1 MSLGS
6 VWNLQMLNLISA
18 LRNQVFRKV
27 VVMLPAVLAFSTLQL
42 VWVPP
47 AKAIITSDGLCKAD
61 LGNTSTASIKR
72 SGRYCYIV
80 FRSGSNSFKVPEGIS
95 KADFL
100 VIGGGGAGGSGAWG
114 GGGGAG
120 EVVKVESQSVNPSTS
135 VSVVV
140 GSGGTPGAAS
150 LTATLNRSTSGET
163 STIGTLN
170 ANGGGAGASYAY
182 NQTASLAN
190 GSRGGSGGG
199 GTEYSPGGQGGV
211 ALKLSSGLGNNGGNG
226 TNAVS
231 GGGGGGAGGAGQN
244 ATTSASPVSHN
255 GGAGGIGTDSVQE
268 WITSISSLMSASW
281 VTATSTGR
289 IAAGGGGGAQNASA
303 AAGGAGG
310 GGAGGINTVAGK
322 TGVSGTVNTG
332 SGGGGASYAGAPP
345 EGAGGSGASG
355 LAVVRFAIV
364 SADVLKLNF
373 DASDTLSLPVG
384 GTTWTSVT
392 PGSELIS
399 GTFSSGTVT
408 RELLNQVPTVK
419 FAGASAAYINLGNS
433 SSTANGNAAY
443 TVESWVNMSSYRAGS
458 SWNIFASKWFSDTSR
473 GQSLASQEWHFAIQN
488 NYLNVY
494 TSSTS
499 ASCSNIMYTEKV
511 FSSSDIN
518 KWFHIAFTVATNG
531 DIKIYLNGIPSATV
545 GINCG
550 LPTSKNGLLFLGD
563 VGSNL
568 SFVGNMSKFRTY
580 GKALSDAELLRN
592 YNVETA
598 ELGITKYTRV
608 LTVDSNSFAQS
619 YKVLDSPPTLT
630 STVTSGIGVD
640 TGTPSVTYATSTPA
654 ACTVNSTSGALA
666 FVAPGT
672 CTVTASIVASDSH
685 LAASD
690 TETITI
696 AKDNLNFTLSASATI
711 KYGSTETATY
721 TVNRSLGARVISGTL
736 SFETSTSTAC
746 NINGVT
752 GVVTMLRS
760 AGTCQIRVRLTSDM
774 NYSDTSS
781 ALVTISP
788 AKADT
793 LTVTASAIG
802 MTYNGN
808 AQVIPYSYSISGL
821 KFSDTLTAL
830 SYRYTGNPNSGG
842 TANGTTTVNSA
853 GLYTISPET
862 ATISN
867 SDSYTAIT
875 YATGALTVNRA
886 PRTISGSAAGSVKY
900 GAQETLTITTVPA
913 SNSDGTLS
921 FAAGSSTACSVVSD
935 SGRVTMNR
943 ASGTCSIIPIISQGA
958 NYLTAT
964 GSAVSITPA
973 KADAIIVT
981 ADGKTSTYTGSAT
994 SIAPTYSVSG
1004 LQFQDTVTVTYGY
1017 SGSMNN
1023 GDLYSFSSTK
1033 PTNAGTYS
1041 IIPMVIQTNS
1051 DSYTASATINSGAL
1065 TISRASRTVSPS
1077 TYSKTSLKY
1086 GESATVTSNVT
1097 SPSTNDDGAFSYS
1110 VGSGC
1115 TIDSGSGAVTA
1126 ANYVG
1131 TCSSTTSILQ
1141 GYNYESATAATTT
1154 NFSLSKADTI
1164 TVTASS
1170 PPAVTFTGSA
1180 ASVTPTISVSGL
1192 VAGNTATGAT
1202 YNFARG
1208 NTCAQGGVCQVG
1220 DTGPAGGKVFYVSSS
1235 VINAVDGISSGGTY
1249 LEIAPATFSKTTFN
1263 WCEGPGTPYT
1273 TLIGAST
1280 TTIGSGAAN
1289 TKIMIDNCTGGAG
1302 VSAAN
1307 LTFGGKSD
1315 WFLPSYSE
1323 MVQIYGQRVTLG
1335 LGAGQSAAGF
1345 VYWSSTESANW
1356 TAYSLVPWAGVG
1368 TQNKGQATPYL
1379 PIRAFSASAGTSY
1392 GPSTTAPTNAGSYYI
1407 TPSALT
1413 LAGGITTDY
1422 YSATLYQS
1430 GELTINK
1437 ANQVAFTN
1445 YSSLSAILGSYFTIY
1460 KFGGSGDG
1468 QESLTVSNGTASGCT
1483 ISNTSLTASTS
1494 GTCVIAASKAASENY
1509 LQADSTFS
1517 VNFFYY
1523 VPEPVA
1529 PVSTVQTEIAIA
1541 VKNSWSANATVGPII
1556 TSISPSSGPIGTTV
1570 TITGTG
1576 FDGVDVIKIGRRLL
1590 TSITGVS
1597 STSITGV
1604 IPVGASS
1611 GPIMVSNSF
1620 GGDFSA
1626 TGFTVTP

>member
-1 MSLGS
+1 MLKNRLKLKG
-6 VWNLQMLNLISA
+6 NLRRFKTFIQRVVLISILASFFSFGFPITSIEKAEATVSSSNLILNVDGQINSSYSGSGTTWTDLSSSGNNLTVQNCRTGALPAWSSTVGGGSFQLSGGSSCLFRSA
-18 LRNQVFRKV
+18 LTSAPPQNFSLFFWIKPTSFPDTGTVSILAQLARDATRINGEYMFGFNSEGRLNYWDYRDGSYGYQDKYSLASSTKITLNQWQYVGFVKNGTSAKFFIGQAGAMNDVGVGNLAGTSNASGGNVTYDNHSFAIGLDYRDGGRFFLGYIGAIHYYSTALSDVIVTSNYTASLRGSPAIVSSPLITGTATYGSSLSASTGSWKNTPTSYSYQWTSATTVSGTYSAIAGATSSSYSLTSSDVGKFLKV
-27 VVMLPAVLAFSTLQL
+27 SVTATNADGST
-42 VWVPP
+42 
-47 AKAIITSDGLCKAD
+47 T
-61 LGNTSTASIKR
+61 NTSTASAVIAAKPLTIKAKDKTTIFTG
-72 SGRYCYIV
+72 SAAI
-80 FRSGSNSFKVPEGIS
+80 GSNSYSISSGELVGSDTFTSLVYTYTSLSPSYNSTTAPTNVGTYTITPSAAEFSVGSSSSYVITYETGTLTISRATQASFSLSSVSGVFLTNLRLTTSGGTDTGTVSFSVSNVGSAGCSITSSDSLTSTSAGSCQVVATKLGTTNYLPAYDTRTVTIS
-95 KADFL
+95 KANL
-100 VIGGGGAGGSGAWG
+100 VLT
-114 GGGGAG
+114 
-120 EVVKVESQSVNPSTS
+120 TS
-135 VSVVV
+135 V
-140 GSGGTPGAAS
+140 A
-150 LTATLNRSTSGET
+150 
-163 STIGTLN
+163 
-170 ANGGGAGASYAY
+170 
-182 NQTASLAN
+182 
-190 GSRGGSGGG
+190 
-199 GTEYSPGGQGGV
+199 
-211 ALKLSSGLGNNGGNG
+211 
-226 TNAVS
+226 
-231 GGGGGGAGGAGQN
+231 
-244 ATTSASPVSHN
+244 
-255 GGAGGIGTDSVQE
+255 
-268 WITSISSLMSASW
+268 
-281 VTATSTGR
+281 
-289 IAAGGGGGAQNASA
+289 
-303 AAGGAGG
+303 
-310 GGAGGINTVAGK
+310 
-322 TGVSGTVNTG
+322 
-332 SGGGGASYAGAPP
+332 
-345 EGAGGSGASG
+345 
-355 LAVVRFAIV
+355 
-364 SADVLKLNF
+364 
-373 DASDTLSLPVG
+373 
-384 GTTWTSVT
+384 
-392 PGSELIS
+392 
-399 GTFSSGTVT
+399 
-408 RELLNQVPTVK
+408 
-419 FAGASAAYINLGNS
+419 
-433 SSTANGNAAY
+433 
-443 TVESWVNMSSYRAGS
+443 
-458 SWNIFASKWFSDTSR
+458 
-473 GQSLASQEWHFAIQN
+473 
-488 NYLNVY
+488 
-494 TSSTS
+494 
-499 ASCSNIMYTEKV
+499 
-511 FSSSDIN
+511 
-518 KWFHIAFTVATNG
+518 
-531 DIKIYLNGIPSATV
+531 
-545 GINCG
+545 
-550 LPTSKNGLLFLGD
+550 
-563 VGSNL
+563 
-568 SFVGNMSKFRTY
+568 
-580 GKALSDAELLRN
+580 
-592 YNVETA
+592 
-598 ELGITKYTRV
+598 
-608 LTVDSNSFAQS
+608 
-619 YKVLDSPPTLT
+619 
-630 STVTSGIGVD
+630 
-640 TGTPSVTYATSTPA
+640 
-654 ACTVNSTSGALA
+654 
-666 FVAPGT
+666 
-672 CTVTASIVASDSH
+672 
-685 LAASD
+685 
-690 TETITI
+690 
-696 AKDNLNFTLSASATI
+696 ATI
-711 KYGSTETATY
+711 KYGSTTSATY
-721 TVNRSLGARVISGTL
+721 STDRSVGSLGIPAISGSLT
-736 SFETSTSTAC
+736 FETSTSTAC
-746 NINGVT
+746 NIN
-752 GVVTMLRS
+752 S
-760 AGTCQIRVRLTSDM
+760 
-774 NYSDTSS
+774 
-781 ALVTISP
+781 
-788 AKADT
+788 
-793 LTVTASAIG
+793 
-802 MTYNGN
+802 
-808 AQVIPYSYSISGL
+808 
-821 KFSDTLTAL
+821 
-830 SYRYTGNPNSGG
+830 
-842 TANGTTTVNSA
+842 
-853 GLYTISPET
+853 
-862 ATISN
+862 
-867 SDSYTAIT
+867 
-875 YATGALTVNRA
+875 ATGL
-886 PRTISGSAAGSVKY
+886 
-900 GAQETLTITTVPA
+900 
-913 SNSDGTLS
+913 
-921 FAAGSSTACSVVSD
+921 
-935 SGRVTMNR
+935 VTMNR
-943 ASGTCSIIPIISQGA
+943 ASGTCSIRVRLSNDTNFQD
-958 NYLTAT
+958 TS
-964 GSAVSITPA
+964 SALVSITPA

-1033 PTNAGTYS
+1033 PTNAGGYS
-1041 IIPMVIQTNS
+1041 IIPMVTQINS

-1065 TISRASRTVSPS
+1065 TISRASRTISPS
-1077 TYSKTSLKY
+1077 TYSKSTLKY
-1086 GESATVTSNVT
+1086 GESATVTSNAT
-1097 SPSTNDDGAFSYS
+1097 SPSSNGDGAFSYS

-1115 TIDSGSGAVTA
+1115 TIDSGSGVVTA
-1126 ANYVG
+1126 ANYFG

-1141 GYNYESATAATTT
+1141 GYNYESATASATT
-1154 NFSLSKADTI
+1154 NFTLSKADTI

-1170 PPAVTFTGSA
+1170 PSAVTFTGSA

-1235 VINAVDGISSGGTY
+1235 VINAVDGISAGGTY

-1323 MVQIYGQRVTLG
+1323 LVQIYGQRVMLG

-1368 TQNKGQATPYL
+1368 TQNKGQETPYL

-1437 ANQVAFTN
+1437 AIQAAFTN

-1541 VKNSWSANATVGPII
+1541 VKNSWSANATVGPTI